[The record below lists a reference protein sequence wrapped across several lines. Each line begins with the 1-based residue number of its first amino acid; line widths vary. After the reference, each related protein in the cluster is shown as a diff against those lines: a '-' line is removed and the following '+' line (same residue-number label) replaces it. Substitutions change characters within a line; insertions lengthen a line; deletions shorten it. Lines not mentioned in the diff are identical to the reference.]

1 MAHLEAIAA
10 AIARLEKQPARTS
23 EPERTLKKEYKK
35 ITKTVHNKDYLRPC
49 PGAELC
55 TSLLCN
61 HTSSASYATAAYAAS
76 NHGPPQEFVDQ
87 EMRKMNLVIEGCAK
101 KHGLVISDGYAMT
114 VLSRHGG
121 KIAQAVKAIAED
133 IKNRKS
139 FSHMSIKL
147 FRWRTLLVEKCWDSP
162 LEILTGWEMPEMLQL
177 TNITFKAP

>member
-1 MAHLEAIAA
+1 MAHIEAIEA
-10 AIARLEKQPARTS
+10 AIARLEKKPARTS
-23 EPERTLKKEYKK
+23 KPERTLKKEYKK

-61 HTSSASYATAAYAAS
+61 HTPSASYATASYTAS
-76 NHGPPQEFVDQ
+76 NHGPPQEFVDY

-101 KHGLVISDGYAMT
+101 KHNLVVSDGYVMT

-133 IKNRKS
+133 IENRKS
-139 FSHMSIKL
+139 FSHLSIKL
-147 FRWRTLLVEKCWDSP
+147 FRWRILLGEKR
-162 LEILTGWEMPEMLQL
+162 
-177 TNITFKAP
+177 

>member
-1 MAHLEAIAA
+1 MAHIEAIEA
-10 AIARLEKQPARTS
+10 AIARLEKKSAQTS

-61 HTSSASYATAAYAAS
+61 HTSSASYATASYAAS

-133 IKNRKS
+133 IKNRKP
-139 FSHMSIKL
+139 FSHIPTKL
-147 FRWRTLLVEKCWDSP
+147 LRWRFLPGERRWDSR
-162 LEILTGWEMPEMLQL
+162 LEIFDRIGS
-177 TNITFKAP
+177 A

>member
-1 MAHLEAIAA
+1 MAHIEAIEA
-10 AIARLEKQPARTS
+10 AIARLEKKPARTS

-61 HTSSASYATAAYAAS
+61 HTSSTASYAAS
-76 NHGPPQEFVDQ
+76 NHGPPQEFVDY

-101 KHGLVISDGYAMT
+101 KHNLVISDGYAMT

-133 IKNRKS
+133 IKSRKS
-139 FSHMSIKL
+139 FSHISIKL
-147 FRWRTLLVEKCWDSP
+147 FRSRILLGERRWDSS
-162 LEILTGWEMPEMLQL
+162 LEILTR
-177 TNITFKAP
+177 